1 MPETQARKT
10 VPTRIKRPL
19 LAGALAVAATAI
31 VAASGAALADTFL
44 RLDGIDG
51 ESTDD
56 KHKGEIDILS
66 FTQSWINAGS
76 TGAGGGGGVGKVVC
90 GAVTLMKNIDKSSP
104 QLLKYVVQGKHI
116 SDGMIT
122 FQGNGKQSPEY
133 YTIRMS
139 EIFVNELTQTDAA
152 DPNRIFEKVV
162 LTAAKFEF
170 EYRLFSDKGAVV
182 TPVKAGYNCKTSES
196 F

>member
-1 MPETQARKT
+1 MPKTQTRQAAAA
-10 VPTRIKRPL
+10 RIKRPL

-51 ESTDD
+51 ESTDE

-66 FTQSWINAGS
+66 FTQSWINSGS
-76 TGAGGGGGVGKVVC
+76 ISPGGGGGAGKVVC

-116 SDGMIT
+116 KEGTIT
-122 FQGNGKQSPEY
+122 FQGNGRQSPEY

-162 LTAAKFEF
+162 LTATKYDF
-170 EYRLFSDKGAVV
+170 EYRTFSDKGTVV
-182 TPVKAGYNCKTSES
+182 TPVKAGYDCKTAQS